1 MSGGSS
7 FKTHFLY
14 TLYKSNQEILFAK
27 WEGGGGGGRPLPTS
41 QLLSDHLKLLNV
53 SDCNF

>member
-1 MSGGSS
+1 MSCGSS
-7 FKTHFLY
+7 FKTLFLY

-27 WEGGGGGGRPLPTS
+27 WERGGEGGSPLSTS

>member
-27 WEGGGGGGRPLPTS
+27 WERGGGKGVAPCLLPNYYLTT
-41 QLLSDHLKLLNV
+41 LNY
-53 SDCNF
+53 